1 MPLPAARADRCGGTI
16 SAVPDPRDPDPR
28 DPAGPPLRLG
38 LVGSGYRTGAFL
50 RVAAALP
57 ALAVPVGVVTRT
69 AERGAQVTAQ
79 WGVPTHRTVADLL
92 RAGRPDVVIALAIGE
107 SAATRAD
114 VRVGREV
121 WA

>member
-1 MPLPAARADRCGGTI
+1 MSTPTPTTFG
-16 SAVPDPRDPDPR
+16 V
-28 DPAGPPLRLG
+28 
-38 LVGSGYRTGAFL
+38 VGSGWRSAFFL
-50 RVAAALP
+50 RLARAAPDRLRAS
-57 ALAVPVGVVTRT
+57 GVVTRT

-107 SAATRAD
+107 SAATGAD